1 MAQTEVKDLLNAGVH
16 FGHLTRK
23 WNPNMAPFIYMERN
37 GIHIINLY
45 KTAAKIEEAQEALK
59 KIASS
64 GRKILFVATKKQAK
78 DIVADKAKNVN
89 MPYITE
95 RWPGGML
102 TNFVTIRKAVKKMAA
117 IDRMKKDGTFETL
130 SKKERLQVDRLR
142 AKLEKNLGSITDM
155 TRLPGA
161 LFVVDIK
168 REHIAIKEARKLKIP
183 IFAMVDT
190 NSDPREVDFVIPSN
204 DDASKSIEKILGLVT
219 EAIAVGLE
227 QRKQEKDTKSKGEDM
242 ETPAAETL
250 SATEVPEAKVKE
262 AAPDSTPVVET
273 PVSEAKTDT
282 TEEKILAVEEAPQED
297 LSSKIVSEL
306 KALAKEKGITG
317 YSSMKKAD
325 LINALN
331 N

>member
-1 MAQTEVKDLLNAGVH
+1 MAKIEVNDLLKAGVH

-23 WNPNMAPFIYMERN
+23 WNPNMAPYIYMERN

-45 KTAAKIEEAQEALK
+45 KTVAKIEETNEALK
-59 KIASS
+59 KIAAS

-78 DIVADKAKNVN
+78 DIVAEKAQTVN

-130 SKKERLQVDRLR
+130 SKKERLQVSRLR

-161 LFVVDIK
+161 LFIVDTT
-168 REHIAIKEARKLKIP
+168 REHIAVKEAQKLNIP

-190 NSDPREVDFVIPSN
+190 NSDPRDVDFVIPSN
-204 DDASKSIEKILGLVT
+204 DDASKSIDKILGLVIGALAEGLKERKNEKEEDAKNMEAAAKKT
-219 EAIAVGLE
+219 EA
-227 QRKQEKDTKSKGEDM
+227 D
-242 ETPAAETL
+242 AA
-250 SATEVPEAKVKE
+250 AVKE
-262 AAPDSTPVVET
+262 APTVEKAPAIE
-273 PVSEAKTDT
+273 VSEKSSEGKK
-282 TEEKILAVEEAPQED
+282 EEKTN
-297 LSSKIVSEL
+297 S
-306 KALAKEKGITG
+306 
-317 YSSMKKAD
+317 
-325 LINALN
+325 
-331 N
+331 

>member
-1 MAQTEVKDLLNAGVH
+1 MAKIEVNDLLNAGVH

-23 WNPNMAPFIYMERN
+23 WNPNMAPYIYMERN

-45 KTAAKIEEAQEALK
+45 KTAAKIEETNEALK

-78 DIVADKAKNVN
+78 DIVAEKAKSVN

-102 TNFVTIRKAVKKMAA
+102 TNFVTIRKAVKKMGA

-142 AKLEKNLGSITDM
+142 AKLEKNLGSITEM

-161 LFVVDIK
+161 IFIVDTT
-168 REHIAIKEARKLKIP
+168 REHIAVREAQKLKIP

-190 NSDPREVDFVIPSN
+190 NSDPRDVNYVIPSN
-204 DDASKSIEKILGLVT
+204 DDASKSIDKILSLVT
-219 EAIAVGLE
+219 DAVTEGLSERKKEKEGTSDSDAKEMEEAA
-227 QRKQEKDTKSKGEDM
+227 KQEQT
-242 ETPAAETL
+242 ET
-250 SATEVPEAKVKE
+250 
-262 AAPDSTPVVET
+262 
-273 PVSEAKTDT
+273 
-282 TEEKILAVEEAPQED
+282 
-297 LSSKIVSEL
+297 IVSE
-306 KALAKEKGITG
+306 KIAKSTVQKTKEETPGPKEEESKEKET
-317 YSSMKKAD
+317 
-325 LINALN
+325 
-331 N
+331 

>member
-1 MAQTEVKDLLNAGVH
+1 MAKPEVNDLLNAGVH

-23 WNPNMAPFIYMERN
+23 WNPNMAPYIYMERN

-45 KTAAKIEEAQEALK
+45 KTAAKIEETCEALK

-78 DIVADKAKNVN
+78 DIVADKAKSIN

-102 TNFVTIRKAVKKMAA
+102 TNFVTIRKAVKKMGA

-142 AKLEKNLGSITDM
+142 AKLEKNLGSITEM

-161 LFVVDIK
+161 IFIVDTT
-168 REHIAIKEARKLKIP
+168 REHIAVKEAQKLKIP

-190 NSDPREVDFVIPSN
+190 NSDPRDVDFVIPSN
-204 DDASKSIEKILGLVT
+204 DDASKSIEKILSLVSAAVAEGLGERKKEK
-219 EAIAVGLE
+219 EATSETDAKDME
-227 QRKQEKDTKSKGEDM
+227 AAAKQEETAVDAEVESAD
-242 ETPAAETL
+242 ETP
-250 SATEVPEAKVKE
+250 EV
-262 AAPDSTPVVET
+262 AAPTASE
-273 PVSEAKTDT
+273 SEAEP
-282 TEEKILAVEEAPQED
+282 TEEKEA
-297 LSSKIVSEL
+297 
-306 KALAKEKGITG
+306 
-317 YSSMKKAD
+317 
-325 LINALN
+325 
-331 N
+331 